1 MLRTAI
7 TPALVLVLCAGC
19 GDDDEGSSNE
29 TPAATSTSGAA
40 TTGTGSGAGSGSGPG
55 GSTGSGGAPG
65 TGGGPGSGGDSSSSG
80 SSTTTTGTG
89 GAGGGHVRQN
99 LLLDEGF
106 EGADPFPEGV
116 FSVGQ
121 ACCDHTITASTEQAR
136 EGSQSFRAEVRV
148 GDPAVSSGYRAELTM
163 PGISDTGDK
172 WYGWSMFFQAPADGG
187 AWDGTNGHFT
197 QWHPDNG
204 SGSASLGLW
213 SYGDGWLVGL
223 NPEGDGDVELEDLGM
238 PIEVGAWQDVV
249 MHVDWDEGIVEVWV
263 NGVQELAAA
272 NVDFASGPGQYMKL
286 GINRWGSGPDGS
298 PADDDWVIFYDAFRI
313 GSELATYDDVA
324 P

>member
-1 MLRTAI
+1 
-7 TPALVLVLCAGC
+7 
-19 GDDDEGSSNE
+19 
-29 TPAATSTSGAA
+29 
-40 TTGTGSGAGSGSGPG
+40 
-55 GSTGSGGAPG
+55 
-65 TGGGPGSGGDSSSSG
+65 
-80 SSTTTTGTG
+80 
-89 GAGGGHVRQN
+89 
-99 LLLDEGF
+99 
-106 EGADPFPEGV
+106 
-116 FSVGQ
+116 
-121 ACCDHTITASTEQAR
+121 
-136 EGSQSFRAEVRV
+136 
-148 GDPAVSSGYRAELTM
+148 
-163 PGISDTGDK
+163 
-172 WYGWSMFFQAPADGG
+172 MFFQAPADGG

-272 NVDFASGPGQYMKL
+272 NVDFASGPGQSMKL

-313 GSELATYDDVA
+313 GASWRPTTTSRPEEPRAGPCSDDGRRCGSADRLAASCAGLDPSRGAALSPCSSRCLRRPLGSGVPPPRPAVRSRRTPA
-324 P
+324 TWTTASASTPRATS